1 MTNTT
6 SGQSSNSDDNKQ
18 PDIPIVNPD
27 DSGKYIQGIVLQYG
41 YDSVSGI
48 WGAGYSYDN
57 GAHFFVTDTV
67 YGRKYR
73 QEDADRLYP
82 YLKQYFGTPSSGSTS
97 GGPVTSSIAWPDII
111 GKPDLVTKDELDER
125 FDTFTPAI
133 NSIDWSR
140 ITNKP
145 DLVTSGE
152 LDQRLA
158 NLKPSSSSPGED
170 KPQSSSNS
178 STISL
183 SGSAMTIDVDKG
195 TIAFNGEMADPAGV
209 EHKQELQAAVNQA
222 KGTVDQ
228 TNVDVTSAS
237 NAVSALQSEGP
248 AANKSATPLSDWS
261 GFESASPYPNSY
273 YDLNF
278 TTPIPD
284 DADNATFTI
293 DIQEWVSNASNSIT
307 VTLLGDDKATKT
319 IYNQAAQS
327 QSQKI
332 VLKVDHGSMIRGLH
346 FTGSNLYIT
355 AANVSVSWTTKG
367 YTPDEMT
374 SASAALS
381 DAQIAASNANVA
393 LSSAQSEYDNYEIK
407 QVPYT
412 LNVDKDGISYTA
424 DDKTTQLLSIHEKEE
439 KKTNQID
446 KSNVS
451 SNKMPA
457 DYSDGIFYE
466 QKLATAVD
474 INRSDYA
481 SDAQSGTTG
490 ILTTKAITVD
500 KKKMAR
506 QRFEL
511 LDNDYPLTL
520 ERNGADSSWND
531 WHGVTNWN

>member
-1 MTNTT
+1 MA
-6 SGQSSNSDDNKQ
+6 DNNNNNPNIVP
-18 PDIPIVNPD
+18 PDNDTPYLSAIISQFGTDTDEPT
-27 DSGKYIQGIVLQYG
+27 IQGL
-41 YDSVSGI
+41 
-48 WGAGYSYDN
+48 GYSPDN
-57 GAHFFVTDTV
+57 GVHFYVTDTI

-73 QEDADRLYP
+73 QEDADRIWP
-82 YLKQYFGTPSSGSTS
+82 YLKKYVGNSSSGNT
-97 GGPVTSSIAWPDII
+97 GIVTASLKWADILD
-111 GKPDLVTKDELDER
+111 KPDLVTESELNQR
-125 FDTFTPAI
+125 IANIASSGQIT
-133 NSIDWSR
+133 SLDWGQV
-140 ITNKP
+140 TNKP

-158 NLKPSSSSPGED
+158 NLKPSSSSSSED

-319 IYNQAAQS
+319 IDNQAAQS

-451 SNKMPA
+451 SNKKPS

-466 QKLATAVD
+466 QKTTKTLGIDRA
-474 INRSDYA
+474 DYA
-481 SDAQSGTTG
+481 KEAQDGTQG
-490 ILTTKAITVD
+490 ILTTKCVNHT
-500 KKKMAR
+500 AR
-506 QRFEL
+506 QEFEL
-511 LDNDYPLTL
+511 TDGSMPLTL
-520 ERNGADSSWND
+520 VRTGADDKWND
-531 WHGVTNWN
+531 WHAVTNWN

>member
-1 MTNTT
+1 MADDTNT
-6 SGQSSNSDDNKQ
+6 NPNLVPPDNNTPYLSAIINKFGTDTNE
-18 PDIPIVNPD
+18 PSV
-27 DSGKYIQGIVLQYG
+27 QGL
-41 YDSVSGI
+41 
-48 WGAGYSYDN
+48 GYSPDN
-57 GAHFFVTDTV
+57 GVHFYVTDTIW
-67 YGRKYR
+67 GRKYR

-82 YLKQYFGTPSSGSTS
+82 FLKQYFGTPSSGSTS

-140 ITNKP
+140 IANKP

-261 GFESASPYPNSY
+261 GFESVSPYPNNY

-293 DIQEWVSNASNSIT
+293 DIQEWVNDASNSIT

-319 IYNQAAQS
+319 IDNQAVQS

>member
-1 MTNTT
+1 
-6 SGQSSNSDDNKQ
+6 
-18 PDIPIVNPD
+18 
-27 DSGKYIQGIVLQYG
+27 
-41 YDSVSGI
+41 
-48 WGAGYSYDN
+48 
-57 GAHFFVTDTV
+57 
-67 YGRKYR
+67 
-73 QEDADRLYP
+73 
-82 YLKQYFGTPSSGSTS
+82 
-97 GGPVTSSIAWPDII
+97 
-111 GKPDLVTKDELDER
+111 
-125 FDTFTPAI
+125 
-133 NSIDWSR
+133 
-140 ITNKP
+140 
-145 DLVTSGE
+145 
-152 LDQRLA
+152 
-158 NLKPSSSSPGED
+158 
-170 KPQSSSNS
+170 
-178 STISL
+178 
-183 SGSAMTIDVDKG
+183 
-195 TIAFNGEMADPAGV
+195 
-209 EHKQELQAAVNQA
+209 
-222 KGTVDQ
+222 
-228 TNVDVTSAS
+228 
-237 NAVSALQSEGP
+237 
-248 AANKSATPLSDWS
+248 
-261 GFESASPYPNSY
+261 
-273 YDLNF
+273 
-278 TTPIPD
+278 
-284 DADNATFTI
+284 
-293 DIQEWVSNASNSIT
+293 
-307 VTLLGDDKATKT
+307 
-319 IYNQAAQS
+319 
-327 QSQKI
+327 
-332 VLKVDHGSMIRGLH
+332 
-346 FTGSNLYIT
+346 
-355 AANVSVSWTTKG
+355 
-367 YTPDEMT
+367 MT

>member
-1 MTNTT
+1 MADDTNT
-6 SGQSSNSDDNKQ
+6 NPNLVPPDNNTPYLSAIINKFGTDTNE
-18 PDIPIVNPD
+18 PSV
-27 DSGKYIQGIVLQYG
+27 QGL
-41 YDSVSGI
+41 
-48 WGAGYSYDN
+48 GYSPDN
-57 GAHFFVTDTV
+57 GVHFYVTDTIW
-67 YGRKYR
+67 GRKYR

-82 YLKQYFGTPSSGSTS
+82 FLKQYFGTPSSGSTS

-125 FDTFTPAI
+125 FDAFTPAI

-145 DLVTSGE
+145 DLVTNGE

-158 NLKPSSSSPGED
+158 NLKPSSSSSSED

-209 EHKQELQAAVNQA
+209 EHKQELKAAVNQA

-237 NAVSALQSEGP
+237 NVVSALQSEGP

-261 GFESASPYPNSY
+261 GFESASPYPNGY

-319 IYNQAAQS
+319 IDNQAAQS

-407 QVPYT
+407 QVSYT

-424 DDKTTQLLSIHEKEE
+424 DDKTTPLLSIHEKEE

-451 SNKMPA
+451 SNKKPS

-466 QKLATAVD
+466 QKTTKTLGIDRA
-474 INRSDYA
+474 DYA
-481 SDAQSGTTG
+481 KEAQDGTQG
-490 ILTTKAITVD
+490 ILTTKSVNHT
-500 KKKMAR
+500 AR
-506 QRFEL
+506 QEFEL
-511 LDNDYPLTL
+511 TDGSMPLTL
-520 ERNGADSSWND
+520 VRTGADDKWND
-531 WHGVTNWN
+531 WHVVTNWN

>member
-1 MTNTT
+1 MA
-6 SGQSSNSDDNKQ
+6 DNNNNNPNIVP
-18 PDIPIVNPD
+18 PDNDTPYLSAIISQFGTDTDEPT
-27 DSGKYIQGIVLQYG
+27 IQGL
-41 YDSVSGI
+41 
-48 WGAGYSYDN
+48 GYSHDN
-57 GAHFFVTDTV
+57 GVHFYVTDTI

-73 QEDADRLYP
+73 QEDAERLWP
-82 YLKQYFGTPSSGSTS
+82 YLKKYIGGTS
-97 GGPVTSSIAWPDII
+97 GTVTGSIKWADILD
-111 GKPDLVTKDELDER
+111 KPDLVTESELNQR
-125 FDTFTPAI
+125 IANIASSGQIT
-133 NSIDWSR
+133 SLDWGQ

-145 DLVTSGE
+145 DLLTSGE

-158 NLKPSSSSPGED
+158 NLKPSSSSSSED

-261 GFESASPYPNSY
+261 GFESVSPYPNNY

-293 DIQEWVSNASNSIT
+293 DIQEWVNDASNSIT

-319 IYNQAAQS
+319 IDNQAVQS

-490 ILTTKAITVD
+490 ILMTKAITVD